1 MFAPGGLGKPPLPF
15 FRRLIGNR
23 CALPIFALLL
33 TSASGVAQIR
43 PSDCGRA
50 AKYSESKRG
59 VSMLVMQNGRTIFEH
74 YANGE
79 SARWP
84 QRMMDYSGSTIS
96 FRTRSLS
103 GKATHA
109 NRGSP
114 FASCSAKPTALKAL
128 RVFSGHRFE
137 TETQWQFDCRRL
149 LNPVRLSFMAR
160 VIFRF
165 FPNCCAGN

>member
-1 MFAPGGLGKPPLPF
+1 MAGQFLNTMPMED
-15 FRRLIGNR
+15 RRAEDGR
-23 CALPIFALLL
+23 S
-33 TSASGVAQIR
+33 SAEQKV
-43 PSDCGRA
+43 
-50 AKYSESKRG
+50 
-59 VSMLVMQNGRTIFEH
+59 F
-74 YANGE
+74 GE
-79 SARWP
+79 SPRWP
-84 QRMMDYSGSTIS
+84 QCMMDYSGSTIS

-109 NRGSP
+109 NRGSL

-149 LNPVRLSFMAR
+149 LNPVRLSFMAG

-165 FPNCCAGN
+165 FPNCCAGIGKVAARSLVSKETYRTGLDSIA